1 MCRLEIKT
9 NDQLNIGILSQTG
22 LLKLKL
28 SNKSEKINEKSFVD
42 ETNFIIKKQNELKE
56 FFEDSTLRT
65 HNQLRKI
72 LLLLTTEI
80 QDLRRYLDQTFLNK

>member
-22 LLKLKL
+22 LLKSTL
-28 SNKSEKINEKSFVD
+28 SNKREKINEKYFLD
-42 ETNFIIKKQNELKE
+42 ETNFLIKKQNELKE
-56 FFEDSTLRT
+56 FFEDSSLRT
-65 HNQLRKI
+65 HNQLRRI

-80 QDLRRYLDQTFLNK
+80 QDLKRHLDQLLLNK

>member
-1 MCRLEIKT
+1 MRKLEIKT

-22 LLKLKL
+22 LLKLAL
-28 SNKSEKINEKSFVD
+28 SNKSENINEKYFVD

-56 FFEDSTLRT
+56 VFEDSSLRT

-72 LLLLTTEI
+72 LLLFTTEI
-80 QDLRRYLDQTFLNK
+80 QDLKRHLDQNFLNK